1 VDELDLTFFKV
12 YRYDHDNRPCQDNAQ
27 CKFPEGWGWS
37 TPACDYEMMEIS
49 CEPQEIPEFPT
60 IALPIAAIL
69 GLAFFSSMSTVKI
82 STKLVIICNL

>member
-1 VDELDLTFFKV
+1 
-12 YRYDHDNRPCQDNAQ
+12 
-27 CKFPEGWGWS
+27 
-37 TPACDYEMMEIS
+37 MEIS